1 MGTRSPTM
9 MLECDV
15 TLDQDGCAGFAFG
28 GSAEDETY
36 TTLCLD
42 ASRDLLHYEGLE
54 LEELDRFDPAAITH
68 FDFTPGQTYHVKLVC
83 ENEIVILYINQDKAL
98 SARITHSINGAHIG
112 LFADGCSASFAEITT
127 KLPK

>member
-1 MGTRSPTM
+1 MKN
-9 MLECDV
+9 
-15 TLDQDGCAGFAFG
+15 GCV
-28 GSAEDETY
+28 
-36 TTLCLD
+36 
-42 ASRDLLHYEGLE
+42 
-54 LEELDRFDPAAITH
+54 ITH

-83 ENEIVILYINQDKAL
+83 ENEIVILYLNQDKAL